1 MKSQGLRFLAAVFIL
16 LASCIAMA
24 AAETKRTMHWQN
36 VVDHFLAGRTVD
48 AVKAAELCSA
58 TDVFCA
64 KYIEIHLMPMFGDIN
79 VRSRIESLR
88 ERFGT
93 EYEVAL
99 KNGVADAIALDAWQ
113 KLNLNHSSEPN
124 FNENLKLLD
133 PLLEYDHDL
142 AWYLAGYLRS
152 YENNSIYSRDGL
164 PYLIKASELGV
175 LDAMVKVAGLYACRK
190 CAGQPND
197 QQAYLWL
204 NQAIVLGFAPA
215 MTEMGAWLRIGYV
228 WPKNV
233 QQAEAYLKQAE
244 KAGDANALC
253 ELGKMAQLGDGMA
266 IDVKRAV
273 ELYQEGLK
281 LGGNR
286 CAKYLAQVYEFN
298 DLPRKGDENELT
310 YYKECAMTGRIDCA
324 REWARES
331 LYIDSSL
338 SLKDNP
344 GVAALSEL
352 SKYDEDSAR
361 VLGVFYLYRSEE
373 GTKQLSFD
381 ALQRASL
388 MGSHKAAYQMISL
401 LMEHQDEFDSKEL
414 DKLPEFINKA
424 LTQKTQKKLVYTLAD
439 SYLKG
444 TYFDKD
450 VEIAQQW
457 LWASLYTAT
466 DSQRL
471 RLLNLI
477 ESRDSFID
485 DEDLKWAFR
494 ALIGNE
500 TDSQAKI
507 HHYLGRLYR
516 GHDQQKTVAYREF
529 SKLLPKTSN
538 KSIENVALALV
549 HSSDVHDGQ
558 FSVEKFERYAQAAL
572 ESNKGEVNPEY
583 YYWLGSIA
591 HLNKFKIKN
600 QKLAV
605 SLLERSDH
613 HGYSYLARLYLST
626 SYGLLN
632 EQRGLAIL
640 EKLMNADK
648 NYSGSFYREL
658 AGYGKS
664 LNRLDLA
671 DYFYQKALLAGDFR
685 SRIEL
690 EKLFSLLKESIGS
703 PYRDKLYNAINAVEN
718 ASELPDVEALKI
730 FYAAN
735 RFERMAINDKEML
748 SHVIRIYDQ
757 LLDHNNSKIKILVN
771 EAYSELYYMD
781 NAIVKADPFKER
793 LHLLHCERQNIC
805 LEESTFRLAVNFV
818 EVFPKDFQKAKS
830 LIEENEPKSPKS
842 LQYLLKYHAVK
853 NDKESW
859 WRTMY
864 SSKLFKRDQRFF
876 MYLARYRPKTVT
888 RDEVWEQ
895 LYLIEGSVEYQVY
908 ALRVLMNDES
918 LLPVN
923 EQEKEQMRLM
933 ISGTEYE
940 DGKTASYL
948 LGGEK

>member
-1 MKSQGLRFLAAVFIL
+1 M
-16 LASCIAMA
+16 
-24 AAETKRTMHWQN
+24 
-36 VVDHFLAGRTVD
+36 
-48 AVKAAELCSA
+48 
-58 TDVFCA
+58 
-64 KYIEIHLMPMFGDIN
+64 
-79 VRSRIESLR
+79 
-88 ERFGT
+88 
-93 EYEVAL
+93 
-99 KNGVADAIALDAWQ
+99 ADAIALDAWQ
-113 KLNLNHSSEPN
+113 KLNLIHSSSPS

-142 AWYLAGYLRS
+142 AWYLAGYMRS
-152 YENNSIYSRDGL
+152 YENNSIYSREGL
-164 PYLIKASELGV
+164 PYLIKASELGI

-215 MTEMGAWLRIGYV
+215 MTEMGAWLRLGYV

-233 QQAEAYLKQAE
+233 QQAEAYLKQAQ

-253 ELGKMAQLGDGMA
+253 ELGQMAQLGDGMA

-273 ELYQEGLK
+273 ELYQEGLR

-298 DLPRKGDENELT
+298 TLPRNGGENELT

-352 SKYDEDSAR
+352 SQYDEDSAR
-361 VLGVFYLYRSEE
+361 ILGVFYLYRNEV

-381 ALQRASL
+381 TLQRASL
-388 MGSHKAAYQMISL
+388 MGSHKAAYQMILL

-414 DKLPEFINKA
+414 DRLPELINKA
-424 LTQKTQKKLVYTLAD
+424 LTQNRQKKLLYTLAD

-444 TYFDKD
+444 TYFNKD
-450 VEIAQQW
+450 IELAKRW

-477 ESRDSFID
+477 ESRDTFID

-494 ALIGNE
+494 TLIGNE
-500 TDSQAKI
+500 TGQKARI
-507 HHYLGRLYR
+507 HHYLERLYR
-516 GHDQQKTVAYREF
+516 GHEKQKTIAYREF
-529 SKLLPKTSN
+529 SKLLPKISN
-538 KSIENVALALV
+538 KSIENIALALV

-558 FSVEKFERYAQAAL
+558 FSIEKFEHYAQAAL
-572 ESNKGEVNPEY
+572 ESTKDELDPEY
-583 YYWLGSIA
+583 FYWLGSIA
-591 HLNKFKIKN
+591 HLNKLKVKN

-613 HGYSYLARLYLST
+613 HGYSYLARLYLNT
-626 SYGLLN
+626 SYGMVD
-632 EQRGLAIL
+632 EQRGRDIL
-640 EKLMNADK
+640 EKLLKVDK

-658 AGYGKS
+658 GGYGKS
-664 LNRLDLA
+664 INRLDLA
-671 DYFYQKALLAGDFR
+671 DYFYQKALLAGDNQ

-690 EKLFSLLKESIGS
+690 DKLDSLIRESIGS
-703 PYRDKLYNAINAVEN
+703 SYRDMLYSAINAVDN
-718 ASELPDVEALKI
+718 ASELPDVEAIKL

-735 RFERMAINDKEML
+735 RFKRMAINDEEML
-748 SHVIRIYDQ
+748 SHVIHIYDQ
-757 LLDHNNSKIKILVN
+757 LLNHNNPKIKILVN
-771 EAYSELYYMD
+771 EAYSELYYKD
-781 NAIVKADPFKER
+781 NAKVKADPFKER
-793 LHLLHCERQNIC
+793 IHLLYCERQNIC

-818 EVFPKDFQKAKS
+818 EVFPRDFHKAKN
-830 LIEENEPKSPKS
+830 LIDEREPKSPKS

-853 NDKESW
+853 NDEESW
-859 WRTMY
+859 WRTIY
-864 SSKLFKRDQRFF
+864 SSKLYKLDQRSF

-895 LYLIEGSVEYQVY
+895 LFLMEGSVEKQVY

-923 EQEKEQMRLM
+923 EQEKEHMRLM

-940 DGKTASYL
+940 DGITANYL
-948 LGGEK
+948 LGGE